1 MTIPSL
7 KNYKLPQPKDFPG
20 NKASWLFEPHK
31 AILLIHDMQDYFL
44 QFFGNNSPLV
54 NKLIE
59 NIYLLKLF
67 CQEKEIPIIYTAQP
81 KLQSDEERA
90 LLNDIWGA
98 GLNRSPHLQ
107 NISHALAPNR
117 DDIVIVKWRYSAF
130 QRSSLEKNIKELGRD
145 QLIICGVYGHI
156 GCMITAV
163 DAFMRDI
170 KPFLVG
176 DAIADFTLEDH
187 LMALKYVAEKSGMV
201 MSTKEIISSVNFD
214 KSDL

>member
-7 KNYKLPQPKDFPG
+7 KNYRLPQPKDFPG

-54 NKLIE
+54 NRLIE
-59 NIYLLKLF
+59 NIHLLKVF
-67 CQEKEIPIIYTAQP
+67 CKEKEIPIIYTAQP
-81 KLQSDEERA
+81 KVQSGEERA
-90 LLNDIWGA
+90 LLNDIWGE

-107 NISHALAPNR
+107 NISHALAPAN

-130 QRSSLEKNIKELGRD
+130 QRSSLEEIIKELGRD

-187 LMALKYVAEKSGMV
+187 LMALRYVAERSGMV
-201 MSTKEIISSVNFD
+201 VSTKEIISSVNFD